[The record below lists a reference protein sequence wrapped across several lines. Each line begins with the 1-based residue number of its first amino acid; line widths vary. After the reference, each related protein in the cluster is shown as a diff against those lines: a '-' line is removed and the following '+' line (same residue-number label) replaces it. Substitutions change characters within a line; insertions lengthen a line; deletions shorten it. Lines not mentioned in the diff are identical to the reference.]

1 MTGKRGHDLGHAKRI
16 CINADGWTLCDT
28 PSSGTINGMVRPSDA
43 VKTTLTDRV
52 QAHRAARWP
61 QLTRLVVRFRGDHAY
76 IDADEDGD
84 IWPLCRLRYTGT
96 ADQWGFA
103 IHLASR
109 DGYEDSLLPNGQPT
123 GTPEEAIDCACGL
136 YLGDPTAWS

>member
-1 MTGKRGHDLGHAKRI
+1 MNPMARPTDSVKI
-16 CINADGWTLCDT
+16 TL
-28 PSSGTINGMVRPSDA
+28 SHRLE
-43 VKTTLTDRV
+43 K
-52 QAHRAARWP
+52 HRAARWP
-61 QLTRLVVRFRGDHAY
+61 QLTGLRVRFRGEYAY

-96 ADQWGFA
+96 ADQWAFA

-109 DGYEDSLLPNGQPT
+109 DGYEDSVLPSGQPI

-136 YLGDPTAWS
+136 YLADPTAWS